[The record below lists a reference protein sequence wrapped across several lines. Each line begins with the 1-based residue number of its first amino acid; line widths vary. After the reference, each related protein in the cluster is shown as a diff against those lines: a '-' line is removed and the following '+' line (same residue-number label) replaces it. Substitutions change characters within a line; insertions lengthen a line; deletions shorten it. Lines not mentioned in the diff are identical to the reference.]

1 MKVAGI
7 IAEYNPFHNG
17 HQYQIK
23 QIRKE
28 TGADYVVVIMSG
40 NFRERGVPSITDK
53 YSRSRMALQCGADLV
68 LELPTLWAN
77 ASAERFANAGVSL
90 LASTHIVDTICY
102 GAEQPDSALMQKIV
116 RILNSHSCTRTQS
129 ASS

>member
-40 NFRERGVPSITDK
+40 NFLERGVPAITDK

-68 LELPTLWAN
+68 LELPTLWAS

-116 RILNSHSCTRTQS
+116 RILNSHSS
-129 ASS
+129 

>member
-40 NFRERGVPSITDK
+40 NFLERGVPSITDK
-53 YSRSRMALQCGADLV
+53 YSRTFCQRRGQSPC
-68 LELPTLWAN
+68 
-77 ASAERFANAGVSL
+77 F
-90 LASTHIVDTICY
+90 H
-102 GAEQPDSALMQKIV
+102 
-116 RILNSHSCTRTQS
+116 SHSRYHLLRSRTAGLCTH
-129 ASS
+129 AEDCPDP